1 MCFTIEVHLSRKAIE
16 DRFKVDGSALY
27 DFDFNYFYR
36 AFTNPFIPVIAQEDP
51 GRVRMMRWGLIPSW
65 SRDRQEAEKIRKGT
79 HNARSESLHEKPSFK
94 GPLSRGRCLIIAR
107 GFFEWQQVNK
117 LKIPW
122 YISLDN
128 QEAFAFAGLCDSW
141 KDPQSGEIIDGCS
154 IITTR
159 ANPLMEHIHNT
170 KKRMPVILQKD
181 LEMEWITGE
190 PSMLNRNRLLRP
202 FDEKGMKAHTV
213 NPRLSSR
220 MADPQDPGIIA
231 PYAHGSPGTLF

>member
-1 MCFTIEVHLSRKAIE
+1 MEQVA
-16 DRFKVDGSALY
+16 
-27 DFDFNYFYR
+27 
-36 AFTNPFIPVIAQEDP
+36 
-51 GRVRMMRWGLIPSW
+51 LIPSW
-65 SRDRQEAEKIRKGT
+65 VNSQEQAEKIRKGT

-107 GFFEWQQVNK
+107 GFFEWQQIPKN
-117 LKIPW
+117 KIPW
-122 YISLDN
+122 YISLED
-128 QEAFAFAGLCDSW
+128 QEAFAFAGLCDTW
-141 KDPQSGEIIDGCS
+141 KDPHSGEIIESCS

-181 LEMEWITGE
+181 LELEWITEE
-190 PSMLNRNRLLRP
+190 PSMLNKNRLLRP

-220 MADPQDPGIIA
+220 SANPQDPGIIA
-231 PYAHGSPGTLF
+231 PYTHDSSGTLF